1 MPARLRAHR
10 KAISAGAAVAA
21 AGALVAT
28 AILYPGFARADVDLN
43 DGGVWVTNQTQ
54 GMVGHLNYPS
64 RMLDGAYAAN
74 SDRFNVTQH
83 ESTVFHSNT
92 DQSKVSPVDVANVA
106 RGTEV
111 QLPASAVLS
120 QGGNAVAVTDPAAGN
135 VWLTSTGSLPF
146 FSDTELE
153 PAVQNAPGAAADVS
167 PEGAAVIAD
176 PRGGRIYG
184 YQVAADGSYGEPS
197 VTEAEELKGFGDVQV
212 AAVGSRPVAFD
223 AESGTLVLPGGRTVE
238 FDDTRGA
245 QLQDSGPESDVVALA
260 TATALIEQPLN
271 GSEATVTEIE
281 GSGTP
286 APPVMVDGCV
296 HAAWAGAGTYV
307 RNCEREADN
316 LREEI
321 PGIGA
326 SSDLVF
332 RVNRSVVV
340 LNDVNGGNV
349 WLVLEN
355 MQLVDNWGDVIPPKQ
370 DSSDDEEESAS
381 ENPVNTL
388 PDRTGENRP
397 PVASDDRFGVRA
409 GRTTILN
416 VLDNDTDPDGD
427 LLTVRLTG
435 EQPAAGVVQE
445 IYNGAGLQIV
455 VPADASGTSTFTYE
469 VSDGRGGTAS
479 ATATV
484 QVRGAGENAPPEPR
498 RSTRILVEQGK
509 SVSQNILND
518 WMDPD
523 GDDLVLLA
531 AEPTADGDQVRTRS
545 DGLLTFRDI
554 GKTQGVKDVAVT
566 ISDGTETA
574 TGTITFDVR
583 PAGVLPPVTNF
594 DHFTATVGEAVTL
607 YPLQND
613 LDPAGGQ
620 LSLARVEQ
628 EQEDGSALVP
638 NYETGAVSFTPAAAS
653 TYYLEYLVTNGPQ
666 SAAGLIR
673 VDAQESGRQGAPVA
687 VRDVALLPRGGSV
700 LVDVLGNDT
709 DPTGGVL
716 VVQSVSTG
724 ASSPLDVEVLDH
736 NILQIHDVRGM
747 QEQGVIRYT
756 VSNGSASASG
766 EVSVLPVEPPETL
779 LPPAASADTA
789 TVRVGD
795 VVDIPVL
802 ENDTSPTGDELTLN
816 PVLPQDVDPADGQ
829 LFVSENILRFV
840 AGDTAKTVYAI
851 YEVRDSSGQSDSAQ
865 VRINILPRDDE
876 KNTPPVPRNL
886 EGRAIAG
893 TTVRIP
899 VPLNGLD
906 ADGDSVYLD
915 GIAAAPALGA
925 AVPGPDY
932 IDYTASASGRGTDS
946 FTYTVRDRL
955 GLVNS
960 GTVRV
965 GIAPA
970 AEANQKPVAV
980 NDAVT
985 VRPGR
990 EVAVPVLANDSDPDG
1005 DPISLD
1011 PDGVSAQ
1018 EPSMDARADGPRVR
1032 FTVPD
1037 EPGTYNVRYA
1047 VKDNRGGSANGNV
1060 AVVSDPNAELL
1071 APIARDDRV
1080 EVAEIRGRTAVDVA
1094 VLENDE
1100 DPDGV
1105 AEDLEV
1111 SVDPLRATASVVG
1124 DKVRVQ
1130 LTEEAQAI
1138 PYTVQDMDGGTATAV
1153 VWVPGLSAQYPT
1165 LRSSAVQEVQA
1176 GDTLDLELGDLVEV
1190 REGRTPRITET
1201 AKVSAIGSSNR
1212 DTWVA
1217 DEDTLAYTADEDYA
1231 GLGAMT
1237 FEVTDGSGPDDPEG
1251 LKATLTVLINVIP
1264 LPEQNLPPVMNPGS
1278 LEAAKGED
1286 SVRLDLAPL
1295 ASDPNPEDA
1304 DRLEFALAGPVPEGF
1319 EASLSGTILEVA
1331 AADSAAVGTVGQ
1343 LAVTV
1348 TDGRSDPVPGRVDL
1362 TVLASTRPLPV
1373 AADDSVDD
1381 AVQGKPVTVDVLA
1394 NDDNPFPE
1402 TPLRILEAT
1411 ADGNGTAQIS
1421 GDSIVVTPNPDF
1433 VGSMSVQYRV
1443 EDKTRQADR
1452 QASAQIRL
1460 SVQGRPDSPS
1470 TPVVE
1475 STRSRTVVLSW
1486 DPPASNGSPITG
1498 YTVTG
1503 SSGFSQDCPATT
1515 CTLAGLTNNV
1525 EYTFAVTA
1533 TNANGTSDPS
1543 PQSAAARPDTQPAQ
1557 PAPPVLAFG
1566 DRQLDISWSAPAND
1580 GSPIESYDLQIS
1592 PAPPGGTAQKTVPAS
1607 MTRTTWTGLANGTS
1621 YRVRV
1626 QARNAAPEPSGF
1638 SEYSSPEVPAGV
1650 PSAPG
1655 TPTTAK
1661 ANSVGVQSQLTVDWA
1676 DSDPNGAD
1684 VTAYELRE
1692 YRGSTLVRTLEAGAA
1707 SNMTVR
1713 VDNSEQN
1720 YSYSAR
1726 AYNKA
1731 GWSEWGPTSAPRR
1744 AVGAPDAPVAPV
1756 LAASRTGAEGRA
1768 VTITFTPLAQGARN
1782 GARAEEISYRA
1793 SFSDGRSMMV
1803 SSGQEITG
1811 FSNGATITARLTA
1824 VVNSDGSSYDS
1835 AASAASAGV
1844 KVFGSPGTPSAS
1856 GSDGGQGSRTARL
1869 SWAPPNQNAHD
1880 VAQVQ
1885 ISVNG
1890 GGWENVGVSGSR
1902 DVGDGYNQTV
1912 SIRVRVLNSQG
1923 TAGGI
1928 AEASA
1933 RTGSEPPPA
1942 TWTLTVGN
1950 QLSSGDRR
1958 TCMDPVN
1965 GTNYTSDGRC
1975 LNNHWA
1981 YIGDSIE
1988 TRCYIVRRS
1997 GEIWYRQL
2005 SGPNASNNGLH
2016 IKGIHTNFGYNPPG
2030 GMGQC

>member
-28 AILYPGFARADVDLN
+28 AILYPGFASADVDLN

-64 RMLDGAYAAN
+64 RMLDGAYASN
-74 SDRFNVTQH
+74 SDRFDVTQH
-83 ESTVFHSNT
+83 EKTVFHTNS
-92 DQSKVSPVDVANVA
+92 DQAKVSPVDVANVA

-120 QGGNAVAVTDPAAGN
+120 QGGTAVAITDPATGS

-146 FSDTELE
+146 FSETEAEPVLE
-153 PAVQNAPGAAADVS
+153 NSPGAAADVS
-167 PEGAAVIAD
+167 PEGTAVIAD
-176 PRGGRIYG
+176 PRGGRIHTYD
-184 YQVAADGSYGEPS
+184 VAADGSYGEPKTTD
-197 VTEAEELKGFGDVQV
+197 VEELQGFGDVQV
-212 AAVGSRPVAFD
+212 AAVGNKPVAFD
-223 AESGTLVLPGGRTVE
+223 AESGTLLLPGGRSVG
-238 FDDTRGA
+238 FADTRGA
-245 QLQDSGPESDVVALA
+245 QLQDSGPEADFVVLA
-260 TATALIEQPLN
+260 TGTSLIKQPLN
-271 GSEATVTEIE
+271 GSEATVTEI
-281 GSGTP
+281 GDAGTP
-286 APPVMVDGCV
+286 APPVLVDGCV
-296 HAAWAGAGTYV
+296 HAAWTGAGTYLRDCADDKDDV
-307 RNCEREADN
+307 RED
-316 LREEI
+316 I
-321 PGIGA
+321 PGVGA
-326 SSDLVF
+326 SSELVF

-340 LNDVNGGNV
+340 LNDINGGNV

-370 DSSDDEEESAS
+370 ESSDDEEESAS

-388 PDRTGENRP
+388 PDRTAENRP

-427 LLTVRLTG
+427 LLTVRPAG
-435 EQPAAGVVQE
+435 EQPAAGTVQE

-455 VPADASGTSTFTYE
+455 VPPEAAGTSSFSYE
-469 VSDGRGGTAS
+469 VADGRGGTAS

-484 QVRGAGENAPPEPR
+484 QVLGAGENSPPEAR
-498 RSTRILVEQGK
+498 RSTRILVEEGK

-523 GDDLVLLA
+523 GDDLVLVS

-566 ISDGTETA
+566 VSDGSETA
-574 TGTITFDVR
+574 AGTVTFDVR

-594 DHFTATVGEAVTL
+594 DHFTATVGEAVTF

-620 LSLARVEQ
+620 LSLARVNAE
-628 EQEDGSALVP
+628 EEDASELVP

-666 SAAGLIR
+666 SAGGLIR
-673 VDAQESGRQGAPVA
+673 VDAAESGRQGAPVA

-716 VVQSVSTG
+716 VVQSVNAG

-736 NILQIHDVRGM
+736 NILQIHDVRGL
-747 QEQGVIRYT
+747 QQQGAIRYT
-756 VSNGSASASG
+756 VSNGTASASG

-779 LPPAASADTA
+779 LPPSASADTA

-802 ENDTSPTGDELTLN
+802 DNDSSPTGDELTLN
-816 PVLPQDVDPADGQ
+816 PVLAQGIDPLDGQ
-829 LFVSENILRFV
+829 LFVSENTLRFV

-851 YEVRDSSGQSDSAQ
+851 YEVQDSTGQSDSAQ
-865 VRINILPRDDE
+865 VRVNIRPRDDE

-906 ADGDSVYLD
+906 ADGDSVFLD
-915 GIAAAPALGA
+915 GIAAAPAQGA

-932 IDYTASASGRGTDS
+932 IDYTASASGAGTDS

-990 EVAVPVLANDSDPDG
+990 EVAVPVLDNDSDPDG
-1005 DPISLD
+1005 DPISLV
-1011 PDGVSAQ
+1011 PDGVTTQAAGM
-1018 EPSMDARADGPRVR
+1018 EVRADGPRVR
-1032 FTVPD
+1032 FTVP
-1037 EPGTYNVRYA
+1037 EEAGTYNVRYA
-1047 VKDNRGGSANGNV
+1047 VRDNRGGTANGNV

-1080 EVAEIRGRTAVDVA
+1080 EVSEIRGRTAVDAA
-1094 VLENDE
+1094 VLDNDE

-1111 SVDPLRATASVVG
+1111 SVDPSRTTASVVG
-1124 DKVRVQ
+1124 DSVRVE
-1130 LTEEAQAI
+1130 LLEEAQAI

-1153 VWVPGLSAQYPT
+1153 LWVPGLSAQYPT

-1176 GDTLDLELGDLVEV
+1176 GDTLNLELRDLVDV

-1212 DTWVA
+1212 DTWVT
-1217 DEDTLAYTADEDYA
+1217 DEDTLAYTADEDYV
-1231 GLGAMT
+1231 GMGSIT
-1237 FEVTDGSGPDDPEG
+1237 FEVTDGTGPDDPEG
-1251 LKATLTVLINVIP
+1251 LKATLTVLVNVTP
-1264 LPEQNLPPVMNPGS
+1264 LPEQNLPPAMSPGS

-1286 SVRLDLAPL
+1286 ALRLDLAPL

-1304 DRLEFALAGPVPEGF
+1304 GRLSFALAGPVPEGF
-1319 EASLSGTILEVA
+1319 EARLSGTVLQVA
-1331 AADSAAVGTVGQ
+1331 AADDAAVGTLGQ

-1373 AADDSVDD
+1373 ASDDSVDD
-1381 AVQGKPVTVDVLA
+1381 AVQGRPVTVDVLA
-1394 NDDNPFPE
+1394 NDDNPFPD
-1402 TPLRILEAT
+1402 TPLQIVEAT
-1411 ADGNGTAQIS
+1411 ADGNGTAEVQ
-1421 GDSIVVTPNPDF
+1421 GDSIVVTPDAEF

-1443 EDKTRQADR
+1443 EDKTGQADR

-1460 SVQGRPDSPS
+1460 SVQGRPDPPS

-1475 STRSRTVVLSW
+1475 STRSRTVVLAW
-1486 DPPASNGSPITG
+1486 DPPAANGSPITG

-1503 SSGFSQDCPATT
+1503 SSGFTQECRATT
-1515 CTLAGLTNNV
+1515 CTLTGLTNNV

-1566 DRQLDISWSAPAND
+1566 DKQLDISWTAPAND

-1607 MTRTTWTGLANGTS
+1607 MTRTTWTGLSNGTS

-1638 SEYSSPEVPAGV
+1638 SDYSSPEVPAGA
-1650 PSAPG
+1650 PAAPG
-1655 TPTTAK
+1655 APTTAR
-1661 ANSVGVQSQLTVDWA
+1661 ANPVGVQSQLNVDWPDA
-1676 DSDPNGAD
+1676 AANGAD
-1684 VTAYELRE
+1684 VTAYQLRE
-1692 YRGSTLVRTLEAGAA
+1692 FRGSTLVRTHEAGAT
-1707 SNMTVR
+1707 SNMTIR
-1713 VDNSEQN
+1713 VDNSEQD

-1726 AYNKA
+1726 ARNKA
-1731 GWSEWGPTSAPRR
+1731 GWSEWGPASAPRR
-1744 AVGAPDAPVAPV
+1744 AVGIPDAPAAPA

-1768 VTITFTPLAQGARN
+1768 LTITFTPLSASARN

-1803 SSGQEITG
+1803 SNGQEITG
-1811 FSNGATITARLTA
+1811 FGNGASVTAQLTA

-1835 AASAASAGV
+1835 PASAASGAV

-1856 GSDGGQGSRTARL
+1856 GSNGGQGSRTATL
-1869 SWAPPNQNAHD
+1869 SWGPPDQNAHD

-1902 DVGDGYNQTV
+1902 SVGDGYNQDHG
-1912 SIRVRVLNSQG
+1912 IRVRVLNSQG
-1923 TAGGI
+1923 TPGP
-1928 AEASA
+1928 EVSASA

-1950 QLSSGDRR
+1950 QLSTGDRR
-1958 TCMDPVN
+1958 TCMDPV
-1965 GTNYTSDGRC
+1965 GSTNYTGDRRC
-1975 LNNHWA
+1975 LGNHWA
-1981 YIGDSIE
+1981 YHGDRID
-1988 TRCYIVRRS
+1988 TRCYIVR
-1997 GEIWYRQL
+1997 GGGAIWYRQH
-2005 SGPNASNNGLH
+2005 SGRPENDGLH
-2016 IKGIHTNFGYNPPG
+2016 IKGTHTSFGNNPPG
-2030 GMGQC
+2030 GMGRC